1 MSETEIRE
9 RLARI
14 EALLEG
20 MVKRLD
26 GDEKHRTKCYE
37 RLDELETYVENQKG
51 ANNALDKALGKTAS
65 IVVIGNIIVLL
76 FLKIVFHF

>member
-51 ANNALDKALGKTAS
+51 ASNALDKALGKTAS

>member
-20 MVKRLD
+20 VVKRLD

-65 IVVIGNIIVLL
+65 IVVIGNVIVLL